1 MSKLISKAS
10 STINQIPSGRF
21 EKFNL
26 SENPFPLHPMVN
38 KDSDQKKTNGSI
50 YEKEIRHAE
59 YQKVI
64 TNFIKIPQS
73 DPNHL
78 RLGFLV
84 DSSYIGRG
92 NGKSAFFVN
101 LLREINKEFAIDLSE
116 GKNKCFSIHFSPEPS
131 GNTKTFKRF
140 VDLFF
145 QSIIKTDIIDYAL
158 AMLRIDAFIKLK
170 GDKILKKYGD
180 ENKLIDSLNNND
192 WYSSDDF
199 YSFGLTKGD
208 LHKEMF
214 KNPFL
219 DQIDDAFPLM
229 SNKKIL
235 TKIVNQRDFE
245 DHYYNLKKENE
256 KLEFVFNDLVSM
268 FLAAGFNGSYVLID
282 DFERIP
288 EFQSGIQRK
297 DFITQLRTILYDGPY
312 LNAKLGFY
320 NFVFALHAGV
330 PRLILDAWS
339 LAGLEQRVS
348 LNPTYEN
355 PKHIILFDKINEGH
369 VELLLAK
376 YLKEFRIT
384 DSEPEKLNLYPFTQ
398 SAAKE
403 IGIIMEFNASKI
415 LQFSCNLLDFAID
428 KSYPI
433 IDEKVVAEFSK
444 QSTYKIDGDKKEQDI
459 SNTESLNL
467 MEKANENNE

>member
-1 MSKLISKAS
+1 MSKLISKAT
-10 STINQIPSGRF
+10 STINQIPQGRF
-21 EKFNL
+21 DKFNL
-26 SENPFPLHPMVN
+26 SENPFPLTPIVN

-50 YEKEIRHAE
+50 YEKEIRNAE

-64 TNFIKIPQS
+64 NNFIKIPQS
-73 DPNHL
+73 DVNHL
-78 RLGFLV
+78 RLGFMV

-101 LLREINKEFAIDLSE
+101 LLREINAEFAIDLSD
-116 GKNKCFSIHFSPEPS
+116 GLNKCFSIHFAPEPS
-131 GNTKTFKRF
+131 GNTKTFRRF

-158 AMLRIDAFIKLK
+158 AMLRIDAFIKL
-170 GDKILKKYGD
+170 GEDRILNLFDD
-180 ENKLIDSLNNND
+180 EKQLIDSLNDND
-192 WYSSDDF
+192 WYSSEQF
-199 YSFGLTKGD
+199 YSLNLTKS
-208 LHKEMF
+208 EISEEIF
-214 KNPFL
+214 KNDFL
-219 DQIDDAFPLM
+219 SQIDDLFPLM
-229 SNKKIL
+229 RNKRVL
-235 TKIVNQRDFE
+235 SKIVNQKDFE
-245 DHYYNLKKENE
+245 DHYFQLKKENE
-256 KLEFVFNDLVSM
+256 KLEFVFSDLVAM

-297 DFITQLRTILYDGPY
+297 DFITHLRTILYDGPY

-320 NFVFALHAGV
+320 NFIFALHAGV
-330 PRLILDAWS
+330 PRLIQDAWS

-355 PKHIILFDKINEGH
+355 PKHIIVFDKINERH
-369 VELLLAK
+369 VELLLTK
-376 YLKEFRIT
+376 YLREFRLKVT
-384 DSEPEKLNLYPFTQ
+384 DAGKMNLYPFTKK
-398 SAAKE
+398 AANE
-403 IGIIMEFNASKI
+403 IGIINELNAAKI

-428 KSYPI
+428 KNYET

-444 QSTYKIDGDKKEQDI
+444 QSTYKIDADKKEQDI

-467 MEKANENNE
+467 MEKANENDK